1 MTSRSKRWALLGAG
15 IGLVASVS
23 GAALFFELPMS
34 TTATAAS
41 APAQA
46 PAVPVTVAVVASRD
60 VTT

>member
-1 MTSRSKRWALLGAG
+1 MTSRSKRWALMGAG
-15 IGLVASVS
+15 IGLVASIA

-46 PAVPVTVAVVASRD
+46 PLCR
-60 VTT
+60 